1 MENEYKR
8 TCHDELNWVE
18 VEQLHSATI
27 EISKNCFEYKKLCV
41 SLLGVGAA
49 LIIKFFTEPFTSVN
63 FGVALL
69 ICVGFWLA
77 DSTAFYYQRS
87 LRMAMNNRMNQIA
100 SRNGVENYA
109 TKDITASKLQ
119 SLFNSSMTLYYALI
133 AIVILSWI
141 TVV

>member
-49 LIIKFFTEPFTSVN
+49 LIIKFSADPFTNVN

-69 ICVGFWLA
+69 ICIGFWLA

-87 LRMAMNNRMNQIA
+87 LRMAMNNRLTQIA
-100 SRNGVENYA
+100 SRNGVEGYT
-109 TKDITASKLQ
+109 TKNITVSKFQ

-133 AIVILSWI
+133 TILALSWI
-141 TVV
+141 A